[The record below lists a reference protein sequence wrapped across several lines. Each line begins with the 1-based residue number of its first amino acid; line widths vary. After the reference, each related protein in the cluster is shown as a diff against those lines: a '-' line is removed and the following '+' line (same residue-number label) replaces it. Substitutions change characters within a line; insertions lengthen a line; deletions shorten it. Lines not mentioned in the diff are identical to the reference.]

1 MTIDPTPSSSSPS
14 PSPNLPHRGLHLPP
28 GAWAAAAVTAA
39 LVASYLPSIDR
50 LVKTWWHEPNYS
62 HGFLVVPITA
72 LILWLRRDRL
82 GAVAI
87 RPSVVGWAVVAAILA
102 ARWVLFERNEMW
114 MEQATIPVL
123 AAALVMAFGGWGLL
137 WWAAPGLLFSLLMLP
152 LPPRINLILASPLQT
167 IATMASASIL
177 ALSGLPVLSEG
188 HVIFVGTEPLEVA
201 RACNGLSMLLSFVTL
216 ITAVVLLA
224 RDRPMWERVVLLVST
239 IPIALVSNILRIVV
253 TAWCYYALGPRS
265 TINYGFGKTTVG
277 DLGHD
282 AAGWGM
288 MPIALGLVW
297 LEMAVLSWL
306 IVPDEPVNDKAM
318 VFLPQQPRDGAAK
331 AKGKPAPKKPAAAGP
346 EPLGGPM
353 DLA

>member
-1 MTIDPTPSSSSPS
+1 MALDPS
-14 PSPNLPHRGLHLPP
+14 PSTLPRPGLRVPP
-28 GAWAAAAVTAA
+28 GVWAAAAVAAA
-39 LVASYLPSIDR
+39 LVASYLPSIDH
-50 LVKTWWHEPNYS
+50 LVQTWWHEPNYS
-62 HGFLVVPITA
+62 HGFLVLPIAA

-82 GAVAI
+82 AAIAI
-87 RPSVVGWAVVAAILA
+87 RPSVLGWAAVAAVLA

-123 AAALVMAFGGWGLL
+123 AAAMVLAFGGWRLL

-152 LPPRINLILASPLQT
+152 LPPRINLILAAPLQT

-188 HVIFVGTEPLEVA
+188 HVIYVGTEPLEVA

-224 RDRPMWERVVLLVST
+224 RDRPMWERVALLVST
-239 IPIALVSNILRIVV
+239 IPIALASNILRIVV
-253 TAWCYYALGPRS
+253 TAWGYYALGPKS
-265 TINYGFGKTTVG
+265 TVNYGFGKTTIG

-297 LEMAVLSWL
+297 LEMRILSWL
-306 IVPDEPVNDKAM
+306 IVPDHPVSDKAM
-318 VFLPQQPRDGAAK
+318 VFLPQQTRDPAAK
-331 AKGKPAPKKPAAAGP
+331 GKGKPAAKKPLPAGP
-346 EPLGGPM
+346 EPLGGPP